1 MCTVK
6 KLYLSLRQE
15 TITMTYALLEK
26 HFGDVELTMWMFTL
40 FNEQNGMK

>member
-1 MCTVK
+1 
-6 KLYLSLRQE
+6 
-15 TITMTYALLEK
+15 MTYALLEK